1 MPSTCISPF
10 TTACPPED
18 QVTASWEKTAAD
30 SYRESLVAAQ
40 EAKEHDVEH
49 EDKAINLCQHIQPT
63 IRNLPLFVT
72 RTIIRL

>member
-49 EDKAINLCQHIQPT
+49 EDEAINLLRIYKNTYGSLYQNELQE
-63 IRNLPLFVT
+63 LPKD
-72 RTIIRL
+72 